1 MADDDTVLAVL
12 EDREVTFLDPEQGA
26 RIFQQAF
33 TQPGTH
39 LVADLDP
46 ETPLTGT
53 TETQLVLTGEEAWL
67 NDHSLAG
74 RPLVPGV
81 RYVQAIREAA
91 ARRGQP
97 VDALHEVRFAEPAWI
112 TEPTRLAV
120 ERGEE
125 DWQVRGADT
134 VHAHARPGSGPGV
147 KPVDPADP
155 DGEAHDAEAIYERL
169 FHGPRFQVLEDATV
183 SEAHVTA
190 QARLDTG
197 GASPAA
203 LAVEAVMQAAGLA
216 GEARQLPVG
225 LKAVRFPAPAP
236 DAEVRVDA
244 RLVDR
249 DETGATWDATVR
261 ADDEPVAHVRGLRLQ
276 RTDANQ
282 TITGELVPFAPDDV
296 ALSGQPVDVLDPRS
310 PRGKRSAE
318 RSAGTEAA
326 QRVLDEAL
334 GPEAS
339 LERDDGRPIV
349 TGADGHVSITHG
361 HGLALAAAHAEET
374 VGLDLETIEPRSS
387 AWREDNL
394 ADEERALLADTDLGE
409 PLAATLAWTCKEAS
423 AKAIG
428 TGLTEPATSYR
439 LTAIDGDEAR
449 VDTPEGP
456 YTARWTRIGDVVV
469 TQARPE

>member
-1 MADDDTVLAVL
+1 
-12 EDREVTFLDPEQGA
+12 
-26 RIFQQAF
+26 
-33 TQPGTH
+33 
-39 LVADLDP
+39 
-46 ETPLTGT
+46 
-53 TETQLVLTGEEAWL
+53 
-67 NDHSLAG
+67 
-74 RPLVPGV
+74 
-81 RYVQAIREAA
+81 
-91 ARRGQP
+91 
-97 VDALHEVRFAEPAWI
+97 
-112 TEPTRLAV
+112 
-120 ERGEE
+120 
-125 DWQVRGADT
+125 
-134 VHAHARPGSGPGV
+134 
-147 KPVDPADP
+147 
-155 DGEAHDAEAIYERL
+155 
-169 FHGPRFQVLEDATV
+169 
-183 SEAHVTA
+183 
-190 QARLDTG
+190 
-197 GASPAA
+197 
-203 LAVEAVMQAAGLA
+203 
-216 GEARQLPVG
+216 
-225 LKAVRFPAPAP
+225 
-236 DAEVRVDA
+236 
-244 RLVDR
+244 
-249 DETGATWDATVR
+249 
-261 ADDEPVAHVRGLRLQ
+261 VRGLRLQ

-394 ADEERALLADTDLGE
+394 ADDERALLADTDLGE

-469 TQARPE
+469 TLARPE